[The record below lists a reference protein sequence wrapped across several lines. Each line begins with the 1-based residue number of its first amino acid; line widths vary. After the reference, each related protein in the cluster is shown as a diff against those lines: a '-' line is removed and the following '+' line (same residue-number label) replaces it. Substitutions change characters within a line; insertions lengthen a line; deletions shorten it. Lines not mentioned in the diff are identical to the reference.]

1 MKAVICKSLGNP
13 STLSI
18 ADLPLPSPGAQEAKI
33 AIRAAGINFPDILM
47 VAGKYQHKPKFTW
60 NEFYIISNNPLC
72 EALMTETGLRPNERK
87 DFLNNVGNCKRS
99 GQAIWRD

>member
-1 MKAVICKSLGNP
+1 MLER
-13 STLSI
+13 LSN
-18 ADLPLPSPGAQEAKI
+18 
-33 AIRAAGINFPDILM
+33 R
-47 VAGKYQHKPKFTW
+47 